1 MSKNSSIS
9 FGLGVLAGVVGGVI
23 LGVLYAPKP
32 GEETREQ
39 LKDAACKIAEENA
52 PKIRKAKKDAMGAL
66 ELMRCKLEGEYN
78 KMASKIKAKKL
89 AKAKSKEEDNY
100 EFN

>member
-1 MSKNSSIS
+1 MSKNSYMS
-9 FGLGVLAGVVGGVI
+9 FGIGVLAGVVGGVI

-32 GEETREQ
+32 GEETRKQ

-52 PKIRKAKKDAMGAL
+52 PKIRKAKKDAMGAI
-66 ELMRCKLEGEYN
+66 ELMRCRLEEEYN
-78 KMASKIKAKKL
+78 KMTDKIKAKKL

>member
-1 MSKNSSIS
+1 MSKKESIG
-9 FGLGVLAGVVGGVI
+9 FGLGTLLGVIGGVI

-32 GEETREQ
+32 GEETRKE
-39 LKDAACKIAEENA
+39 LKDAACKIAEENG
-52 PKIRKAKKDAMGAL
+52 PKLKKAKEEATNRF
-66 ELMRCKLEGEYN
+66 EIVRCKLENYYN
-78 KMASKIKAKKL
+78 KMNDKIKAKKM